1 MYSQRHRF
9 LFALLCVILLCSSVQ
24 ATNLLISVQ
33 DNIDNSTI
41 SHATVFLNG
50 GNIARTNNLGQVYL
64 THSGQN
70 DLDIRVSMTGYNDW
84 ENAVGRNETSIL
96 VNLSRKTLTLKV
108 SLFNS
113 DTLVPVSGALVNI
126 SAENVTM
133 GKQTDISGSALFGVN
148 AETLYSVDIEAS
160 NYQPRSG
167 TIDMASENREIQYWL
182 LSGNRFA
189 IEVKDTD
196 GEVPVPDAEVRIDS
210 VLVGKT
216 DAKGRLVIPVT
227 RGNTY
232 SIEIR
237 KAGYQTYT
245 ESRIISDADAIYSV
259 EITKAPIGAFIYVFD
274 ENHATINGADVY
286 INGKLSGSTNQYGRS
301 TFPSLVSGTYPVE
314 IRKEGYVTVSRPILV
329 SNPNEDY
336 EFEMTFENADL
347 SLFVKDNEQK
357 IVQNASISINGN
369 VLGVTDDRGQYNT
382 KLKFNTPYDITASK
396 DGYQP
401 ASIQKQVISGNAT
414 ATATLTMEKNLDW
427 GLITI
432 IAAGFVGVL
441 VLFAIIR
448 MLGHHRSRRH
458 ITRRNEI

>member
-41 SHATVFLNG
+41 PHATVFVNG
-50 GNIARTNNLGQVYL
+50 ANFARTNNLGQVYL

-70 DLDIRVSMTGYNDW
+70 DQNIRISMTGYDDW
-84 ENAVGRNETSIL
+84 SKLVNRNETSIL
-96 VNLSRKTLTLKV
+96 VNLSRKTISLKV
-108 SLFNS
+108 SLFDS

-126 SAENVTM
+126 SAENVTL
-133 GKQTDISGSALFGVN
+133 GKLTDISGSALFGVN
-148 AETLYSVDIEAS
+148 AETLYSVDIDAS
-160 NYQPRSG
+160 NYQPRHA
-167 TIDMASENREIQYWL
+167 TIDMASENQEVQYWL
-182 LSGNRFA
+182 LPGNRFV
-189 IEVKDTD
+189 IEIKDKD
-196 GEVPVPDAEVRIDS
+196 GKNPVSDAEVRIDS
-210 VLVGKT
+210 ALVGKT

-227 RGNTY
+227 RGKSY
-232 SIEIR
+232 SLEIR
-237 KAGYQTYT
+237 KAGYQIYT
-245 ESRIISDADAIYSV
+245 ESRVISDADALYSI

-274 ENHATINGADVY
+274 ENRAAISGADVY
-286 INGKLSGSTNQYGRS
+286 INGNLSGTTNQYGRS

-314 IRKEGYVTVSRPILV
+314 IRKTGYVTVSRPIQV
-329 SNPNEDY
+329 SNTNEDY
-336 EFEMTFENADL
+336 TFVMTIENADL

-369 VLGVTDDRGQYNT
+369 VLGVTDERGQYNT
-382 KLKFNTPYDITASK
+382 KLKFNTPHNITASK

-432 IAAGFVGVL
+432 IAAGVVGVL
-441 VLFAIIR
+441 VLFAVIR
-448 MLGHHRSRRH
+448 MIGHRSRRH
-458 ITRRNEI
+458 IIRRNEI